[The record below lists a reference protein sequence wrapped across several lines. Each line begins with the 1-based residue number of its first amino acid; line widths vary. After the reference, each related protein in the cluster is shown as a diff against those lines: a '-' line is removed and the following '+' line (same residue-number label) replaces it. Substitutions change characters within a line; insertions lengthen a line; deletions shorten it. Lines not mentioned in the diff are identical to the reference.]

1 MLNMNT
7 NEIIIDK
14 NSSSIQISNKISS
27 TQRKCYNY
35 MLKIAKNEFKNNKNA
50 RTFMITADELLLF
63 FGMGKENHT
72 YLKKELE
79 VLNRTQV
86 IYNILGK
93 NKRSQESGAF
103 TLISEFKYKQ
113 GMITYSFPSYIEEMI
128 LNPKMF
134 GKINLIVIKSLRSRY
149 SIALYELAEDYIN
162 SQIPKMTIE
171 KYRELMGVEKHQ
183 YSKFATLKKN
193 VIDIAIDEI
202 NDREN
207 INFTMT
213 YELDKIGRKT
223 THIKF
228 IVHKKEN
235 TEQTGEK
242 QKNFYRWKNLIVK
255 KYKEQPL
262 CNNLTELKYL
272 KWTLFFIDKN
282 GFLGKD
288 VEGNRTIL
296 EKEEAF
302 KLWEFLFKN
311 PKKLEI
317 VPLTQLDILRKD
329 FRGKKIEQ
337 ISTTALG
344 SRMVTILELKE
355 FKEEN
360 ERFLIEIEQEDGN
373 RFWTQKSFGFEE
385 ILGMGFLE

>member
-1 MLNMNT
+1 MLTMNK

-14 NSSSIQISNKISS
+14 HSSSIQISNKI
-27 TQRKCYNY
+27 TALQRKSYNY
-35 MLKIAKNEFKNNKNA
+35 MLKIAKNEFKRNKNA
-50 RTFMITADELLLF
+50 RVFTITADELLLF
-63 FGMGKENHT
+63 FGFGAKNHK

-79 VLNRTQV
+79 VLNNTKV
-86 IYNILGK
+86 TYNFLGK
-93 NKRSQESGAF
+93 DKKSKQWGSF
-103 TLISEFKYKQ
+103 TLIAGFDYKR
-113 GMITYSFPSYIEEMI
+113 GVIEYSFPHQIEKMI
-128 LNPKMF
+128 LDPKIF
-134 GKINLIVIKSLRSRY
+134 GKVNLVTIKGLKNKY
-149 SIALYELAEDYIN
+149 SIALYELAEDYLN
-162 SQIPKMTIE
+162 VQIPKMTIDNF
-171 KYRELMGVEKHQ
+171 RELMGLEEGQ
-183 YSKFATLKKN
+183 YYKFSMFKKY
-193 VIDIAIDEI
+193 VIDMAVNEI
-202 NDREN
+202 NESEN
-207 INFTMT
+207 IPFSIT
-213 YELDKIGRKT
+213 YELEKKGRVFSE
-223 THIKF
+223 IKF

-302 KLWEFLFKN
+302 KIWEFLFEN

-337 ISTTALG
+337 ITTTALG
-344 SRMVTILELKE
+344 SRVVTILELKE

-360 ERFLIEIEQEDGN
+360 ERFFIEIEQEDGN

-385 ILGMGFLE
+385 ILGMVFLE

>member
-1 MLNMNT
+1 MNT

-14 NSSSIQISNKISS
+14 DSSSIQISNKI
-27 TQRKCYNY
+27 TAIQRKSYNY
-35 MLKIAKNEFKNNKNA
+35 MLKIAKNEFKKNPQKQVFTVSA
-50 RTFMITADELLLF
+50 EELLVF
-63 FGMGKENHT
+63 FEIGDQN
-72 YLKKELE
+72 YSRLKSELE
-79 VLNRTQV
+79 VLNRTQ
-86 IYNILGK
+86 IRYNILKK
-93 NKRSQESGAF
+93 NRKSKVFGAF
-103 TLISEFKYKQ
+103 TLISEFEYER
-113 GMITYSFPSYIEEMI
+113 GIITYSFPHKIRDMI

-134 GKINLIVIKSLRSRY
+134 GKINLVVIKSLRSRY
-149 SIALYELAEDYIN
+149 SIALYELAEDYLN
-162 SQIPKMTIE
+162 AQIPKMTIDTF
-171 KYRELMGVEKHQ
+171 RDLMGLEEGQ
-183 YSKFATLKKN
+183 YYKFSMFKKY
-193 VIDIAIDEI
+193 VIDVAVNEI

-207 INFTMT
+207 INFTIT
-213 YELDKIGRKT
+213 YELEKVGQKI

-288 VEGNRTIL
+288 IEGNRTIL

-302 KLWEFLFKN
+302 KLWEFLFEN

-317 VPLTQLDILRKD
+317 VPLTQFDILCKD
-329 FRGKKIEQ
+329 FRGKRIEQ
-337 ISTTALG
+337 ITTTALG
-344 SRMVTILELKE
+344 SRVVTILELKE
-355 FKEEN
+355 FREEN
-360 ERFLIEIEQEDGN
+360 ERFFIEIKQEDGT
-373 RFWTQKSFGFEE
+373 RFWTQKSFEFEE
-385 ILGMGFLE
+385 ILGMGFI